1 MSFLFP
7 LHNIT
12 VRFRAGPRTHAESA
26 SRAAEEE
33 EEEEEEGLFKADAVR
48 R

>member
-26 SRAAEEE
+26 SRAVEE

>member
-33 EEEEEEGLFKADAVR
+33 EEEEGLFKADAVR